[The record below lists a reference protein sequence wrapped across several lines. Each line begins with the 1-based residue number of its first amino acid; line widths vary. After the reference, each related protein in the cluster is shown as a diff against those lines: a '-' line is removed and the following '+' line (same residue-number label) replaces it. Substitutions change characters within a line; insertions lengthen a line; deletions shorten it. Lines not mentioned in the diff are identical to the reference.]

1 MLALAI
7 AALLTL
13 TDPVGDVGDGTVHQP
28 TAATERPNGALDVTQ
43 LELYDTAAITFSLS
57 FASLTNPFALSNGFS
72 FPLAEI
78 YIDDH
83 TGTGSTTLLPGSE
96 MRLPGGATW
105 KYAFKL
111 SGDAVQLFEASSNGW
126 QDVTSKFAM
135 TLSVQGT
142 SLVVS
147 SSLPRP
153 KKFDVY
159 GMVGSYTPFNTT
171 GWMPLSRTESPWAYS
186 SETQSKPVID
196 VIAPTFAAQ
205 QIALATG
212 VLPALEPP
220 RATNPWLFVMLG
232 GVLIAVMGV
241 MVRFAPNRTPATS
254 KAIPTYIA
262 NERADDE
269 KSVNAVPNSGLSNP
283 GPYQPDPY
291 KSRRLEPETA
301 TSQPAEA
308 SAEAE
313 LTPAQ
318 QMAAERA
325 KAIIVGDRIARGG
338 STADPEN
345 TDNLLTPNDVPV
357 AKANLAEAN
366 SNEAMLDDL
375 KVDDVTL
382 NLVNLDKAGTD
393 KLNTDKVSLGEVAT
407 SLDAS
412 AKKPILT
419 LSEDTV
425 SSTAIPLFQTAPK
438 QTLAENAQ
446 LTLPP
451 PRATPPE
458 SSKST
463 SSGFTASTLESWH
476 DDTDDTLATF
486 NWNKPEAASEKVE
499 KPRDK

>member
-43 LELYDTAAITFSLS
+43 LELYDTAAITFSIG
-57 FASLTNPFALSNGFS
+57 FASLTNPFALSKGFS

-83 TGTGSTTLLPGSE
+83 TGTGSATLLPGSE
-96 MRLPGGATW
+96 MRLPSGATW

-147 SSLPRP
+147 SSLPHP

-186 SETQSKPVID
+186 SDTQTKPVID

-205 QIALATG
+205 QTALATG

-232 GVLIAVMGV
+232 GVLIAVTGV
-241 MVRFAPNRTPATS
+241 MVRFAPNRNPAAS
-254 KAIPTYIA
+254 KAIPTYVSNEQTEDKKLA
-262 NERADDE
+262 NG
-269 KSVNAVPNSGLSNP
+269 VPTLSKP
-283 GPYQPDPY
+283 GPYKSDPY
-291 KSRRLEPETA
+291 KSRRSEPETA

-318 QMAAERA
+318 QMAAERT

-338 STADPEN
+338 STANATNTDADLTENDMNLDNLNLDNISLDEVALNPVALNPEN
-345 TDNLLTPNDVPV
+345 
-357 AKANLAEAN
+357 
-366 SNEAMLDDL
+366 LDDI
-375 KVDDVTL
+375 
-382 NLVNLDKAGTD
+382 
-393 KLNTDKVSLGEVAT
+393 NTDKVDTVNTDLAN
-407 SLDAS
+407 LDAG
-412 AKKPILT
+412 AEKLALT
-419 LSEDTV
+419 LSEETV
-425 SSTAIPLFQTAPK
+425 SSTAIPLFQTAPTH
-438 QTLAENAQ
+438 QTVPTQTPAKNAQ
-446 LTLPP
+446 LTLPM
-451 PRATPPE
+451 PRATSPE

-476 DDTDDTLATF
+476 DDPDDTLAAF